1 MHHLHDVLISWGLA
15 GLLIF
20 AVIEN
25 AGPPTPGGTDFFLL
39 FLAAARPS
47 DAMLCAALTTL
58 GSLIGSAVFFEIARR
73 GGEKLL
79 VKYTSSGRGARFR
92 DWSQRYGLL
101 TVFVSALVPLPGLPF
116 KAFVACA
123 GAMGVSRSRFMLV
136 LAMARMPRYLGL
148 AYLGRQLGERD
159 SEAWL
164 KGHFW
169 HLLVLVTLIGLAL
182 WALIRRTERIRRAER
197 ARVAKTYNE
206 GGSSGARRHD
216 W

>member
-1 MHHLHDVLISWGLA
+1 MHHLNDVLISWGLA

-47 DAMLCAALTTL
+47 DAMLCAGLATL
-58 GSLIGSAVFFEIARR
+58 GSLIGSAVFFEITRG
-73 GGEKLL
+73 GGEKLMA
-79 VKYTSSGRGARFR
+79 KYTSSGRGARFR
-92 DWSQRYGLL
+92 EWSRRYGLV
-101 TVFVSALVPLPGLPF
+101 TVFVSALVPLPILPF

-136 LAMARMPRYLGL
+136 LTLARIPRYVAL
-148 AYLGRQLGERD
+148 AYLGQQLGEKE

-164 KGHFW
+164 KSHSW
-169 HLLVLVTLIGLAL
+169 PLLGLVTLIGLIL
-182 WALIRRTERIRRAER
+182 WALIRRAERSRRAGH
-197 ARVAKTYNE
+197 YNE
-206 GGSSGARRHD
+206 GGPL
-216 W
+216 

>member
-58 GSLIGSAVFFEIARR
+58 GSLIGSAIFFEIVRR

-79 VKYTSSGRGARFR
+79 VRYTSSGRGARFR
-92 DWSQRYGLL
+92 DWSRRYGLV

-116 KAFVACA
+116 KAIVACA

-136 LAMARMPRYLGL
+136 LAPARVLRYLAL
-148 AYLGRQLGERD
+148 AYLGQQLGEKD

-164 KGHFW
+164 KSHFW
-169 HLLVLVTLIGLAL
+169 LLLGLVTLLGLAL
-182 WALIRRTERIRRAER
+182 WALIRRAER
-197 ARVAKTYNE
+197 GRLVE
-206 GGSSGARRHD
+206 H
-216 W
+216 